1 MGIVTNTEEP
11 VTIHN
16 NQAFIAYTKDLKYHE
31 KIKHIDIKYNYVK
44 EIISRGEVI
53 LQYVNTHQ
61 MLVNPLTKS
70 IG

>member
-31 KIKHIDIKYNYVK
+31 KNQTYWYQIQLCQGNHITSWSYFTECEYTSNV
-44 EIISRGEVI
+44 G
-53 LQYVNTHQ
+53 
-61 MLVNPLTKS
+61 
-70 IG
+70 

>member
-1 MGIVTNTEEP
+1 MGIVTNTKEP

-16 NQAFIAYTKDLKYHE
+16 NQAFIAYKKDLKYYE

-44 EIISRGEVI
+44 EIISRGDVI
-53 LQYVNTHQ
+53 LQHVNTHQ